1 MDSGTAI
8 LKFYLHIGEDEQL
21 RRFRERLDNP
31 TRRWKI
37 SEADFEASESCGPST
52 WTAYE
57 EVFRRTSTKHAPWYI
72 IPSNHKWYRNLAVA
86 RIVAETLESLGM
98 KFPEPTVNLKEIA
111 RKYHHAELEEEKKLG
126 KSKWKRLTTEA
137 KRGKGSKKDGE
148 TALKD
153 EGIKQSD
160 RATQHRK
167 DAQISKARGPK
178 DSEEADKTD

>member
-1 MDSGTAI
+1 
-8 LKFYLHIGEDEQL
+8 
-21 RRFRERLDNP
+21 
-31 TRRWKI
+31 
-37 SEADFEASESCGPST
+37 
-52 WTAYE
+52 
-57 EVFRRTSTKHAPWYI
+57 
-72 IPSNHKWYRNLAVA
+72 
-86 RIVAETLESLGM
+86 M

-137 KRGKGSKKDGE
+137 KGGKGSKKDGE

-167 DAQISKARGPK
+167 DAQISKAPRPRTQK
-178 DSEEADKTD
+178 RPTKQTKQP